1 MSTPDRRLEVIILG
15 SGGSPGVPMPGCD
28 CAVCRSDDPLNRR
41 TRCSLLVRAPGG
53 NILVDTSTDLRQQA
67 LRERIERIDA
77 VLYTHGHADHV
88 HGIDDLRPF
97 NHRQGQAIPVYGEEA
112 TIRHLHRVF
121 PYIFTDPL
129 PEGYRPQ
136 LTSHVLTGPTDICG
150 VEVVPVPL
158 IHGQGTATGY
168 RFGPFA
174 YLTDCS
180 AIPEAS
186 LPLLD
191 NLDLLIIDGL
201 RLRPHPTH
209 FHVAKAVEM
218 ARRIGAK
225 KTWLT
230 HLNHEIDQRRHQKE
244 LPDGFAFAFDGLRWR
259 TDLRD
264 EST

>member
-1 MSTPDRRLEVIILG
+1 MRTSDRRLEVIILG

-41 TRCSLLVRAPGG
+41 TRCSLLVRAPNG

-67 LRERIERIDA
+67 LREKIERVDA
-77 VLYTHGHADHV
+77 VLFTHGHADHV

-97 NHRQGQAIPVYGEEA
+97 NHRQGQAIPVYGAEE
-112 TIRHLHRVF
+112 TVSHLHRVF

-136 LTSHVLTGPTDICG
+136 LTSHVITGPTDICG
-150 VEVVPVPL
+150 IEVLPVPL
-158 IHGQGTATGY
+158 IHGGGTATGY
-168 RFGPFA
+168 RFGPIA

-186 LPLLD
+186 LALLD

-218 ARRIGAK
+218 ARRIGAET
-225 KTWLT
+225 TWLT
-230 HLNHEIDQRRHQKE
+230 HLNHEIDQRRHQEE
-244 LPDGFAFAFDGLRWR
+244 LPEGFVFAFDGLRWR
-259 TDLRD
+259 TEPRD